1 MFTKKS
7 FNFDAIRCRIKSA
20 SSSQSGH
27 ALRLVDVV
35 ERVVRVHVVVVEEGA
50 VERVLASRVVPVI
63 RLTLETPDH
72 QSN

>member
-35 ERVVRVHVVVVEEGA
+35 ERVVEEGA